1 MNTKRTTNRSPR
13 SDNRLPELLDAAAR
27 AFGSRGYAATSMREI
42 AVETNMLPG
51 SLYYHFPS
59 KEALLV
65 AVYSEGVKEL
75 EIATAAA
82 IAKERDPWDRLE
94 ALCRAHLETVL
105 SDSNYA
111 NVLIRVLPDD
121 IPEAAERLREVRE
134 SYEKTFRDAVDEL
147 PLVPRADRRALRLM
161 LIGALNWTALWF
173 NPQGRDSPRALARKF
188 VGLIKETQDGSSSA

>member
-1 MNTKRTTNRSPR
+1 
-13 SDNRLPELLDAAAR
+13 
-27 AFGSRGYAATSMREI
+27 MREI
-42 AVETNMLPG
+42 ALDTNMLPG

-65 AVYSEGVKEL
+65 AVYNEGVKEL
-75 EIATAAA
+75 EVATSAAF
-82 IAKERDPWDRLE
+82 AKERDPWDRLE

-121 IPEAAERLREVRE
+121 IPEVADSLREVRE
-134 SYEKTFRDAVDEL
+134 RYETIFRVAVDQL
-147 PLVPRADRRALRLM
+147 PLIPRADRRALRLM

>member
-1 MNTKRTTNRSPR
+1 MNPKRTTNRAPR

-27 AFGSRGYAATSMREI
+27 LFGNRGYAATSMRDI
-42 AVETNMLPG
+42 ALEVKMLPG

-65 AVYSEGVKEL
+65 EVYRKGVEEL
-75 EIATAAA
+75 KMAA
-82 IAKERDPWDRLE
+82 ERAMAEETGPWARLE

-121 IPEAAERLREVRE
+121 IPEAAESLRVVRE
-134 SYEKTFRDAVDEL
+134 DYEKLFRVAVDHL
-147 PLVPRADRRALRLM
+147 PLAQSTDRHVLRLM
-161 LIGALNWTALWF
+161 LIGSLNWTALWF

-188 VGLIKETQDGSSSA
+188 VGLIKETRDGITSA